1 MEKKNGFLE
10 KIFHFFYDNNEKCYI
25 KMLHSSDNHLAEK
38 HLQRFYDYH
47 SKKRRLK
54 SKKRK
59 SPSEEGCF
67 KFYLFICFLPFRM
80 TIPR

>member
-25 KMLHSSDNHLAEK
+25 KMLHSSDNHLTEK

-47 SKKRRLK
+47 SKKKAIEEQKIKKPLRR
-54 SKKRK
+54 
-59 SPSEEGCF
+59 GAF
-67 KFYLFICFLPFRM
+67 
-80 TIPR
+80 

>member
-25 KMLHSSDNHLAEK
+25 KMLHSSDNHLTEK

-47 SKKRRLK
+47 SKKKAIEEQKTKKPLRR
-54 SKKRK
+54 
-59 SPSEEGCF
+59 GAF
-67 KFYLFICFLPFRM
+67 
-80 TIPR
+80 

>member
-25 KMLHSSDNHLAEK
+25 KMLHSPDNHLTEK

-47 SKKRRLK
+47 SKKKAIEEQKTKKPLRR
-54 SKKRK
+54 
-59 SPSEEGCF
+59 GAF
-67 KFYLFICFLPFRM
+67 
-80 TIPR
+80 

>member
-25 KMLHSSDNHLAEK
+25 KMLYSPDNHLIEK

-47 SKKRRLK
+47 SKKK
-54 SKKRK
+54 AI
-59 SPSEEGCF
+59 EEQ
-67 KFYLFICFLPFRM
+67 
-80 TIPR
+80 